1 MKSIAHIVSTGEFSG
16 AEKIVIEICKCLKN
30 DYEFTYICKY
40 GGIID
45 YLDLKKPIFSKTSNY
60 GHFGRDGFAWEEVKQ
75 I

>member
-45 YLDLKKPIFSKTSNY
+45 YLEKNHIRYILYRNTSEFNHILK
-60 GHFGRDGFAWEEVKQ
+60 
-75 I
+75 